1 MSQTHLC
8 LSLQLLLDLAAG
20 LDALQYVLAVL
31 VELQLG
37 DDDLRGV
44 DTDGDGGSGR
54 LLLDDTLDVD
64 DVLETVDGSDLAL
77 AALVGASDDQDFVI
91 LSDWDGADLGRLLKR
106 YGIGR
111 RGERTLYL
119 SRSSLLRG
127 ALMIVRLTLEGA
139 S

>member
-1 MSQTHLC
+1 M
-8 LSLQLLLDLAAG
+8 
-20 LDALQYVLAVL
+20 
-31 VELQLG
+31 
-37 DDDLRGV
+37 
-44 DTDGDGGSGR
+44 
-54 LLLDDTLDVD
+54 D

-91 LSDWDGADLGRLLKR
+91 LSDWDGADLGRLLER